1 MRLVYLDHST
11 IVTLERTLKRDRRRF
26 DLFAENWHRAGCT
39 LALSFIHVL
48 EIAGSQHADARENRI
63 RVLHALGPARTDFLP
78 NAPSSLHQ
86 LAGREV
92 FAAMGH
98 LVGRQ
103 NLLPDRH
110 WTAFPTDLPEAAV
123 GTILRKMLTGKMRRV
138 YTQFRE
144 AVKLESLALSR
155 PATLKRVERR
165 LRDLPSG
172 AVPQDQVETARATMR
187 EAMESTEWQ
196 EEVLGRFVPEVRE
209 RAAEELHVWMENTF
223 DQMIS
228 AGPRETFAAAVNA
241 DLASE
246 LKRFTQ
252 DLVVQHVFRGIVE
265 ETVSDTLKL
274 ADPAALDAVIHAVKL
289 EDCPGTWLRYQVQ
302 FELEKARSKWEP
314 GATYDLLHLAHLP
327 YVDLMFT
334 DAEIAENTKK
344 VLRRR
349 PLPHR
354 LANVLPPVSVA
365 GTVEAIEHVL
375 ASLFDRK

>member
-1 MRLVYLDHST
+1 MSLVYLDHST

-26 DLFAENWHRAGCT
+26 DQFAETWHRAGCT
-39 LALSFIHVL
+39 LALSFVHVL
-48 EIAGSQHADARENRI
+48 EIAGSQYADARENRI
-63 RVLHALGPARTDFLP
+63 RVLHALGPARTDLLP
-78 NAPSSLHQ
+78 NSPASLHQ

-92 FAAMGH
+92 FAAIGR
-98 LVGRQ
+98 LVGRDD
-103 NLLPDRH
+103 LLPNRH
-110 WTAFPTDLPEAAV
+110 WTGFPSDVPEAAV
-123 GTILRKMLTGKMRRV
+123 GIILRALLTGKLRQV

-155 PATLKRVERR
+155 PSTLKRVEHR

-187 EAMESTEWQ
+187 EVMESTEWR
-196 EEVLGRFVPEVRE
+196 EEVLGGFAPEVRE
-209 RAAEELHVWMENTF
+209 RAAEDVRSWMENTF
-223 DQMIS
+223 EQMIS

-246 LKRFTQ
+246 LKRFTH

-265 ETVSDTLKL
+265 QTVSETLKIT
-274 ADPAALDAVIHAVKL
+274 DRAALAPVIKAIQL
-289 EDCPGTWLRYQVQ
+289 ENCPGTWLRYQVQ
-302 FELEKARSKWEP
+302 FELEKARTKWES

-334 DAEIAENTKK
+334 DAEIADNTMK

-349 PLPHR
+349 PLPEI
-354 LANVLPPVSVA
+354 LAGVAPPVSVA
-365 GTVEAIEHVL
+365 ATVEAIESEILTTHQ
-375 ASLFDRK
+375 